1 MIRVGIIFFG
11 IHSKDYE
18 LWNSILYTFRPT
30 PGNSTVNDPI
40 WPKMSDTV
48 SDSKLFGTV
57 RLIILAVRLLGWSE
71 RPKSE
76 LFSTSRRGFQSTS
89 NIFYLIVLSSYHSLA
104 FFNTSKWPH
113 LTFRWSSNFK
123 NFKTFENFD
132 LRHRLIFL
140 WFFRKWG

>member
-1 MIRVGIIFFG
+1 MKFFNFLERWNFRKVCGNKLKFLDWTWLQMIRVGIIFFG

-57 RLIILAVRLLGWSE
+57 RLIILAVRLLGGSE

-76 LFSTSRRGFQSTS
+76 LSSTPRRGLQSTS
-89 NIFYLIVLSSYHSLA
+89 NIFYLIVLSSYRSLA
-104 FFNTSKWPH
+104 FLN
-113 LTFRWSSNFK
+113 SS
-123 NFKTFENFD
+123 
-132 LRHRLIFL
+132 
-140 WFFRKWG
+140 